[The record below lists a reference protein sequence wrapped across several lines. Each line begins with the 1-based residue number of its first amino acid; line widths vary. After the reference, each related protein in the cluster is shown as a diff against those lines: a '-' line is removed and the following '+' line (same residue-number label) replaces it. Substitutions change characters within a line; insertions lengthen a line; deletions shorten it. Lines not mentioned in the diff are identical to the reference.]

1 MWRYLVCLVLSGE
14 ILFETEIVVFSSR
27 CVAQKYKGKSEVE
40 SSCLSLLLSNDE
52 KKYLVFS

>member
-1 MWRYLVCLVLSGE
+1 MCLVVSGE

-52 KKYLVFS
+52 KSTWYFLR

>member
-1 MWRYLVCLVLSGE
+1 MCLVVSGE

-27 CVAQKYKGKSEVE
+27 CVVQKYKGKSEVE